1 MKKIG
6 LILMG
11 IFISFATSIIFA
23 QMTYGTAQGEGKVK
37 AYLFCHA

>member
-11 IFISFATSIIFA
+11 IFVFLVTSIGFT
-23 QMTYGTAQGEGKVK
+23 QTSHGTAQGEGKVK